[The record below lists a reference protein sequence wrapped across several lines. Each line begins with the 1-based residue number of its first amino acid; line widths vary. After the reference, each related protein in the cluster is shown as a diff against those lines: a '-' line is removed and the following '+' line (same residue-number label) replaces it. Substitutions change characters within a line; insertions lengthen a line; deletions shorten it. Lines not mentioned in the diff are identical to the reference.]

1 MSPPAVHL
9 GVASPLTLNC
19 TSCEAPIDGPP
30 VFDDGRAF
38 CCRGCAAGGPCLCD
52 YGHPEATTPFGAPE
66 PAHGPA
72 PPAAAATPPALLR
85 VSGFDDQRELLAFG
99 LALEE
104 RPEVE
109 ALSLVRARLDDCWF
123 AVAIADPPT
132 LARVLRDL
140 PGFDVVAEPQD
151 AGVEAAL
158 HAGARPTF
166 DAAPGAGTPLRAPRE
181 PRAAAP
187 PAAARDAVDAPLVLP
202 SRPRFRLPSA
212 EAVSATPSAPPLQST
227 PAVEHHEAGAVA
239 VAPTPSDPATLV
251 AAADRPGG
259 AAPIREHLT
268 LVVSPFRSFVAL
280 SAFQDAVRALPG
292 VSELRVRRFYRGTL
306 QLAVDYDDVLPFT
319 TRLRE
324 LPGCAWT
331 LVTESP
337 DLVELA
343 LCVEPEAPAEAPT
356 NA

>member
-52 YGHPEATTPFGAPE
+52 YGHREATTPSGVPE
-66 PAHGPA
+66 PAYAPA
-72 PPAAAATPPALLR
+72 PSAAATAAPALLR

-109 ALSLVRARLDDCWF
+109 ALSLVRARLADCWF
-123 AVAIADPPT
+123 AVVIADAPT
-132 LARVLRDL
+132 LARVLREL

-158 HAGARPTF
+158 HVGARPTP
-166 DAAPGAGTPLRAPRE
+166 DAAPGARMPMRAPRE
-181 PRAAAP
+181 PRTTE
-187 PAAARDAVDAPLVLP
+187 PAAAGRAAPDAPLVLP

-212 EAVSATPSAPPLQST
+212 EAVSAAPSAPPIEST
-227 PAVEHHEAGAVA
+227 PAVERHEASVVA
-239 VAPTPSDPATLV
+239 VAPTPSAPKLV

-280 SAFQDAVRALPG
+280 SEFQDAVRALPG
-292 VSELRVRRFYRGTL
+292 VAELRVRRFYRGTL
-306 QLAVDYDDVLPFT
+306 QLAIDYDDVLPFT

-337 DLVELA
+337 DLVELSLGA
-343 LCVEPEAPAEAPT
+343 EPDAPAAAST
-356 NA
+356 HA

>member
-1 MSPPAVHL
+1 
-9 GVASPLTLNC
+9 LTLNC

-30 VFDDGRAF
+30 VFDDGRPF

-52 YGHPEATTPFGAPE
+52 YGHREASTPSGVPE
-66 PAHGPA
+66 PAHAPA
-72 PPAAAATPPALLR
+72 SSDAAAPPPALLR

-132 LARVLRDL
+132 LARVVREL

-158 HAGARPTF
+158 HARARPTL
-166 DAAPGAGTPLRAPRE
+166 DAAPGARMPMRAHRE
-181 PRAAAP
+181 PRAAE
-187 PAAARDAVDAPLVLP
+187 PAAAGRDAADAPLVLP

-212 EAVSATPSAPPLQST
+212 EAVPAAPSAPPLEST
-227 PAVEHHEAGAVA
+227 PAVEHDEAGAVT
-239 VAPTPSDPATLV
+239 VAPTPSEPPTMV

-268 LVVSPFRSFVAL
+268 LVASPFRSFVTL
-280 SAFQDAVRALPG
+280 SEFQDAVRALPG
-292 VSELRVRRFYRGTL
+292 VTELRVRRFYRGTL

-331 LVTESP
+331 LVAESP
-337 DLVELA
+337 DLIELA
-343 LCVEPEAPAEAPT
+343 LGAEPAEAEAPT
-356 NA
+356 DA